1 MVLTLPSANGAAF
14 ADVEQG
20 RRLSLGQAIPLHP
33 LKHLPL
39 EGRTA
44 VTVRLAQA
52 QYAMLSIG
60 FQPLVYGGL
69 IQAMLASHLSLTD
82 VLT

>member
-1 MVLTLPSANGAAF
+1 MVLTFPSANSAAF
-14 ADVEQG
+14 ADIEQG
-20 RRLSLGQAIPLHP
+20 RRLSLGQAIPPHP

-44 VTVRLAQA
+44 VTVFFAQSRH
-52 QYAMLSIG
+52 AMLSVG

-69 IQAMLASHLSLTD
+69 IQAMLASYLPRTD
-82 VLT
+82 VPT